1 MLLVSRIKSLSA
13 ADCYSLYCTLLT
25 TILAVWEFVIGGN
38 NMMYK
43 NVVVFIGGNGE

>member
-1 MLLVSRIKSLSA
+1 MVSEIKGLSA

-25 TILAVWEFVIGGN
+25 SMMAVYEFIVGGN
-38 NMMYK
+38 DMKYK